1 MEQQKT
7 MNGDN
12 SLFENLKMRISKSTT
27 ARTIIFVLFLLAAG
41 VMIILEA
48 TRHASITVQLMHSV
62 LYVLCIIVGCSWMN
76 SFNKMA
82 KADDA
87 AGLLA
92 AYGKYKKMEKW
103 VIAYSALAAVMLII
117 SIIRS
122 SSDLMLI
129 ILVLASTLFCLSK
142 KDTTDIE
149 QLRDLLPKS

>member
-1 MEQQKT
+1 
-7 MNGDN
+7 
-12 SLFENLKMRISKSTT
+12 
-27 ARTIIFVLFLLAAG
+27 
-41 VMIILEA
+41 
-48 TRHASITVQLMHSV
+48 
-62 LYVLCIIVGCSWMN
+62 MN

-87 AGLLA
+87 PGLLA

-103 VIAYSALAAVMLII
+103 VIAYSALAAVLLII

-129 ILVLASTLFCLSK
+129 ILLLSSTLFCLTK